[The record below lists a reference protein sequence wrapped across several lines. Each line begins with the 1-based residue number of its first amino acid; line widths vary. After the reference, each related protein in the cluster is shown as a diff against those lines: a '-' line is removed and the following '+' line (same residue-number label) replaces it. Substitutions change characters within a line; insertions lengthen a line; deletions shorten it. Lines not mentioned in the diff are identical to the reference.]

1 MKIDFVKM
9 HGIGN
14 DFIIIDDR
22 SLSIESVKPYPEL
35 AEKLCS
41 RHFGIGADGILLIL
55 PSEDHDFKFRIFN
68 SDGSMAQ
75 MCGNGLRCVA
85 RYVYEQGII
94 PKKIMQVDTLAG
106 ILVPEIITDEDGQV
120 KSVRVDMGEPVLDCS
135 RIPVRCD
142 KDRAVEEPLATDLGT
157 FKITTVSMG
166 NPHAVVFVDQ
176 VDETDIAGIGRQI
189 ETHSLFPEK
198 TNVEF
203 IEVVGPAELKMRVW
217 ERGAGITLAC
227 GTGACAALTAAS
239 LTGRTENRAVIHLDG
254 GDLDITWDRESNHLF
269 MEGPAELSF
278 EGRVEIG

>member
-1 MKIDFVKM
+1 METDAGKVVPEV
-9 HGIGN
+9 
-14 DFIIIDDR
+14 IIDGKGDV
-22 SLSIESVKPYPEL
+22 S
-35 AEKLCS
+35 A
-41 RHFGIGADGILLIL
+41 
-55 PSEDHDFKFRIFN
+55 
-68 SDGSMAQ
+68 
-75 MCGNGLRCVA
+75 
-85 RYVYEQGII
+85 
-94 PKKIMQVDTLAG
+94 
-106 ILVPEIITDEDGQV
+106 
-120 KSVRVDMGEPVLDCS
+120 VRVDMGEPVLDCS

-142 KDRAVEEPLATDLGT
+142 KDRAVEEPLETDFGT